1 MIILSYAAQQIKLV
15 KTFLAAC
22 YLHKSISLSSTAE
35 LRCFR
40 CELLEHNFVHLVQ
53 LVAGIGHLES
63 ADIEHFRFGR

>member
-1 MIILSYAAQQIKLV
+1 M
-15 KTFLAAC
+15 
-22 YLHKSISLSSTAE
+22 SSTAE